1 MIERAQKKLYL
12 DKMVNTGEV
21 DDDNDDK
28 KELSANELMTSLKFG
43 CQAVFGDS
51 SQNALPTDEDIELI
65 TDRSRT
71 EDYSAG
77 KLKGGLSHTTKDFD
91 TEVKLKKSTDF
102 GGADFVALREE
113 YKNNALV
120 STKATVRNI
129 ASEWTKIMTEK
140 RESKKRVTMVASAG
154 SGLGRWAPVLS
165 ENNYGFG
172 GETSV
177 FERELGGRGQKSL
190 CAVTKKKQAVR
201 KFGQQDFCQVCKSK
215 ESHGL
220 VVCPRCPVAIHLHC
234 VGLKSKKEL
243 MCCSHHYCTTCGKT
257 NQAAGGMLFP
267 CQSCHLSF
275 CEDCLPDAKTGM
287 RLLGECPRFE
297 EMDHDS
303 TKHKAYIHCSTDC
316 EQMAKKL
323 FRWKQKEVGSWQGL
337 PDPIDISS
345 NFGRQISETNIS

>member
-1 MIERAQKKLYL
+1 
-12 DKMVNTGEV
+12 
-21 DDDNDDK
+21 
-28 KELSANELMTSLKFG
+28 
-43 CQAVFGDS
+43 
-51 SQNALPTDEDIELI
+51 
-65 TDRSRT
+65 
-71 EDYSAG
+71 
-77 KLKGGLSHTTKDFD
+77 LSHTTKDFD
-91 TEVKLKKSTDF
+91 TEVKLRKSTDF

-154 SGLGRWAPVLS
+154 SGLGPWAPVLS

-190 CAVTKKKQAVR
+190 CAVTKKKQGVR

-297 EMDHDS
+297 EMEYDS
-303 TKHKAYIHCSTDC
+303 TKNKAYIHCSTDC